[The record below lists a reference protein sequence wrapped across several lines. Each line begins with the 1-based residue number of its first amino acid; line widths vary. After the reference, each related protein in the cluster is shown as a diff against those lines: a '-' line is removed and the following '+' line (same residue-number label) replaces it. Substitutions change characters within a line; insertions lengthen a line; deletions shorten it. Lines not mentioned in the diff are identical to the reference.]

1 MIRTAVKFGGF
12 VAVCLAF
19 TLWLAFT
26 IGNISFAKRYT
37 LSAKFDDV
45 TGLLPDD
52 NVKVAGVVVGKVK
65 QIEVERG
72 KARVTFTV
80 DKDVRLPTDSSAA
93 IRWRNLIG
101 QRYLYLYPGTGRTV
115 LLNGDTVRNT
125 TSVIDLG
132 QLFNRLGP
140 IIASI
145 NPKDVNT
152 FLDSVTQ
159 ALDGNEDKIR
169 SSLDDLAVVA
179 KGLGERDQAIGRLVE
194 NVNTVAGAIVD
205 RDAQIRTMLD
215 NLVDISQTFSA
226 NTDVLNQAI
235 TQLGDFSTNM
245 STILDGNRAEIDRL
259 LTNLDAVV
267 ATVGGKLDKV
277 DTALANLPAAVR
289 SIFLSSRNGEFLNQ
303 AILCADTGPPPA
315 GSSCKTPIV
324 KGSPAGSTGA
334 SGGTAGATTSTGST
348 LPVPKR
354 GVDGLLSLF
363 GGGGQ

>member
-1 MIRTAVKFGGF
+1 VIRTAIKFGGF

-26 IGNISFAKRYT
+26 IGNISFGKRYT

-65 QIEVERG
+65 QIKVDKG
-72 KARVTFTV
+72 QARVTFSV
-80 DKDVRLPTDSSAA
+80 DKDVRLPVDSSAA

-115 LLNGDTVRNT
+115 LLDGDTIRNT

-140 IIASI
+140 IVSSI
-145 NPKDVNT
+145 DPKEVNT

-159 ALDGNEDKIR
+159 ALNGNEDKVR
-169 SSLDDLAVVA
+169 GALDDLAVVA
-179 KGLGERDQAIGRLVE
+179 KGLGQRDQAIGRLVE

-226 NTDVLNQAI
+226 NTDVLNQAV
-235 TQLGDFSTNM
+235 TELGDFSANM

-267 ATVGGKLDKV
+267 ATVGGKLDKI
-277 DTALANLPAAVR
+277 DTTLAGLPAAVR
-289 SIFLSSRNGEFLNQ
+289 AIFLSSRNGEFLNQ

-315 GSSCKTPIV
+315 GSGCKTPIV
-324 KGSPAGSTGA
+324 TGSPSGSAAPSSTGSA
-334 SGGTAGATTSTGST
+334 PTTTGST

-363 GGGGQ
+363 GGGQ